1 MPQNSM
7 QGLKQLLA
15 FIDFSLSDQSS
26 LAEVADALNDELPNA
41 LDVLYRRIE
50 AEPGLAPVFSS
61 ADQMRR
67 ARRGQEDHWRKMLTT
82 DFQDG
87 YIDEMRRIG
96 KAHAD
101 VGVKPNWLIG
111 AYAILLSEAFA
122 TLDKRHNAQRSAGAK
137 SALLKLFMI
146 DIYYA
151 VAVYQDE
158 VGKAHLALEQ
168 QRERLMSEQVE
179 VLNVLKTALGEL
191 HRGNLDYQIRQH
203 LPSGFALAAEQ
214 FNAAIKRQRQLVR
227 TVERRVTRD
236 PLTGLLSRDVFFR
249 PAKRPATARVTL
261 GRRTRLEALDLDGFK
276 LVNDT
281 LGHQAGDH
289 CLKIIAARLKT
300 AFGRFARIF
309 RLGGDEF
316 AVVRRL
322 KTGSDDE
329 NFYHDVIRTVAAPI
343 DYCGTAISLGVS
355 IGYVDYHRHA
365 CDDLTELLRKAD
377 LALYEAKRSGK
388 GQATMFVPELLQR
401 ALDDSNTIR
410 ECKAAVQEGRLR
422 LYYQPKVELAT
433 GKLVGLEALIRVV
446 DQQGELKNA
455 TSFSTALADGAC
467 QRLVGDFVVDSA
479 IFAIRRLRQS
489 GIEFGHVAINV
500 ATLQFA
506 SPSIVDTLRKSIT
519 DGRLHPADLQIEVT
533 EDVILSGTSLNID
546 RALHELAELG
556 IKIALDDFG
565 TGYASLSHLQKFPIH
580 IVKIDR
586 SFVQGLASS
595 PQNLQ
600 ITGAVVA
607 LARSLNKEVVAEG
620 IDNEDDANLLVSL
633 GCAIGQGFL
642 FSQAV
647 PLDEVRDSYQVRTVE
662 GVCNAA

>member
-1 MPQNSM
+1 MPQNSL

-15 FIDFSLSDQSS
+15 FIDFGLSDQVS
-26 LAEVADALNDELPNA
+26 LAGVADVLNDELPNA

-50 AEPGLAPVFSS
+50 AEPELAPVFSS
-61 ADQMRR
+61 TEQMRC
-67 ARRGQEDHWRKMLTT
+67 ARRGQEGHWRKMLTS

-111 AYAILLSEAFA
+111 AYAILLGEAFA
-122 TLDKRHNAQRSAGAK
+122 TLDKRQDPQKSASAK

-151 VAVYQDE
+151 VAVYQE
-158 VGKAHLALEQ
+158 EMGKAHFALEQ
-168 QRERLMSEQVE
+168 QRERLMSEQAE
-179 VLNVLKTALGEL
+179 VLDVLKTALGEL
-191 HRGNLDYQIRQH
+191 HRGNLDHQIRQN

-289 CLKIIAARLKT
+289 CLKIIAARLKK
-300 AFGRFARIF
+300 AFGRSARIF

-343 DYCGTAISLGVS
+343 EYCGTAISLGVS

-433 GKLVGLEALIRVV
+433 GRLVGLEALIRIV

-455 TSFSTALADGAC
+455 ASFSAALADGAC
-467 QRLVGDFVVDSA
+467 QRLVGDFVVDAA
-479 IFAIRRLRQS
+479 ISAIRRLRQS

-533 EDVILSGTSLNID
+533 EDVILSGTSLHID

-580 IVKIDR
+580 AVKIDR

-595 PQNLQ
+595 PHNLQ
-600 ITGAVVA
+600 ITGAVIA

-620 IDNEDDANLLVSL
+620 IDNKDDANLLVSL

-647 PLDEVRDSYQVRTVE
+647 PLEEIKCCYPGATGDGISD
-662 GVCNAA
+662 AA